1 MHKDWSE
8 YAAVIGIGP
17 ATFVSHPLRPWAGWL
32 EGALGLLVLVQP
44 TRLASGMQEQLF
56 AS

>member
-44 TRLASGMQEQLF
+44 TRLASGMEEQLF